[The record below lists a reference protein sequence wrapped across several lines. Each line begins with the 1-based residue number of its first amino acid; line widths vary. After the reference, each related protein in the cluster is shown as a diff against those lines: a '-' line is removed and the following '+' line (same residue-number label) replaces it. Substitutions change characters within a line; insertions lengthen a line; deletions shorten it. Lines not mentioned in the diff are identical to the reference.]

1 MVAPSPLLELPGEL
15 RNRIYGYVLVD
26 DIIKLDSTGHTEPEL
41 LHTCK
46 QVRKEA
52 IRIYYAENRFE
63 ILVPDYDSSLLLQW
77 SRKAVQ
83 LALDHNVYVVCRIF
97 CQHHP
102 QPDWPKLLLWLERV
116 FANSIPHSCRHPPS
130 QAPSGTS
137 VEGLVVG
144 GMFHLVRT
152 SQNQPWDYVKK
163 LLEEQRLILIALDG
177 RWK

>member
-1 MVAPSPLLELPGEL
+1 MAASSPLLELPGEL
-15 RNRIYGYVLVD
+15 RNRFYGYVLVD
-26 DIIKLDSTGHTEPEL
+26 DIIKLDSTRHTEPEL

-77 SRKAVQ
+77 SQKAVQ
-83 LALDHNVYVVCRIF
+83 LPWITT
-97 CQHHP
+97 
-102 QPDWPKLLLWLERV
+102 
-116 FANSIPHSCRHPPS
+116 HPPS